1 MGISFRNRSSPLT
14 HTWFLVHQVLRRSL
28 KQEEI
33 TLLYK
38 GIHQKILEA
47 LRLRILSESARQ
59 TQYQMEKSSTS
70 PKLAIFTKPPMPKC
84 EYRLSDVKEGFEYQF
99 HVAAINETGTSPPRR
114 VRNRAGKSGGQTF
127 CPPTGQIRQRHG
139 LTAPF
144 PTLPHS

>member
-1 MGISFRNRSSPLT
+1 MVTFYPYVVSGPPGSPEI
-14 HTWFLVHQVLRRSL
+14 VEARRDNIIVQGNPS
-28 KQEEI
+28 KD
-33 TLLYK
+33 T
-38 GIHQKILEA
+38 GGA
-47 LRLRILSESARQ
+47 PILSESARQ

-99 HVAAINETGTSPPRR
+99 HVAAVNEAGTNPPRR
-114 VRNRAGKSGGQTF
+114 VGNRAGKSGGQTF